1 MNQRAARGT
10 HLGKKKKKTSFQRF
24 ELLQYPHSNPVAVHE
39 MIQNLESKIS
49 FYNES
54 SFFD

>member
-1 MNQRAARGT
+1 MTQKTARGA
-10 HLGKKKKKTSFQRF
+10 HLGKNNFPLRVR
-24 ELLQYPHSNPVAVHE
+24 LVQYSHSNPVAVHE
-39 MIQNLESKIS
+39 MIQNVDGEIL